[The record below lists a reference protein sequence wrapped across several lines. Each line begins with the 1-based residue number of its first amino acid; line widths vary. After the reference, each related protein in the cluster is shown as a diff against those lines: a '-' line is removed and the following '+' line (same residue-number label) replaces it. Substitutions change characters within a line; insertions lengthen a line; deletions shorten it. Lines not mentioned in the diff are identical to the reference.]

1 MSNEFEFKRAGL
13 LASICLTLLLSG
25 CGSLNSWP
33 FGGSNATERSGRPA
47 NATEYA
53 CKGGKKFYVRMLE
66 NGAAVW
72 LIYPGR
78 EVRLDKV
85 AAAATAGTRYSN
97 GIAILDINGNQ
108 AALEDGPSTSL
119 TECKAVVNPG

>member
-1 MSNEFEFKRAGL
+1 MHHEFKRAGL
-13 LASICLTLLLSG
+13 LAPIALLLFLSG
-25 CGSLNSWP
+25 CGNLNVWP
-33 FGGSNATERSGRPA
+33 FGANAATERSGRPV

-53 CKGGKKFYVRMLE
+53 CKGGKAFYVRRLE

-85 AAAATAGTRYSN
+85 AAAAATSGTRYSN

-108 AALEDGPSTSL
+108 AALEDGPSTL
-119 TECKAVVNPG
+119 LPECKVVGNQE